1 MGRMENRPIPGKDC
15 MAKAWWYYIGTDEA
29 GYGPAMGPLVIT
41 ATLWQV
47 PAAATLDT
55 WYSRLAPAVVG
66 PSSRT
71 ARKGRAAAPGAAPS
85 CVIGDSKQVY
95 QSGKGLA
102 RLEHSALV
110 LLHLCGIEADTWREL
125 FRRLD
130 GPAFAEFTDLP
141 WFAEYDA
148 SLPLPPAED
157 AVRDA
162 VAASAAALRRA
173 AETSGVQLH
182 DVRCRVLCE
191 PRFNRL
197 VAEYES
203 KGRLLSLQTLALV
216 RELLESHADGNPGRV
231 YCDKHGG
238 RDRYFDVLYEALA
251 PEWIDVIQEGRDESR
266 YRLGRPF
273 EGWEIRFTARGD
285 RLLPVAASSLIAKYL
300 RELAMLAINR
310 FWTARIPGLA
320 PTAGYPEDARR
331 MLQAIDATRESL
343 GIPLDWVRRWK

>member
-1 MGRMENRPIPGKDC
+1 
-15 MAKAWWYYIGTDEA
+15 MAHALRYYIGTDEA
-29 GYGPAMGPLVIT
+29 GYGPVMGPLVIT
-41 ATLWQV
+41 ATLWQA
-47 PAAATLDT
+47 PAEAALET
-55 WYSRLAPAVVG
+55 WYSRLAPAVVD

-71 ARKGRAAAPGAAPS
+71 GRRGRAPDPDGSAPP

-110 LLHLCGIEADTWREL
+110 LLRQCGIEADAWREL

-130 GPAFAEFTDLP
+130 GRGFADCAELP
-141 WFAEYDA
+141 WFAEYQTT
-148 SLPLPPAED
+148 LPLPPAGEAD
-157 AVRDA
+157 RAA

-173 AETSGVQLH
+173 AATSGVRLR

-216 RELLESHADGNPGRV
+216 RELLESQADGNPGRV
-231 YCDKHGG
+231 HCDKHGG
-238 RDRYFDVLYEALA
+238 RDRYCDVLYEALA
-251 PEWIDVIQEGRDESR
+251 PDWIDVIQEGRNESR

-285 RLLPVAASSLIAKYL
+285 RLLPVAASSLIAKYV
-300 RELAMLAINR
+300 RELAMSAINR
-310 FWTARIPGLA
+310 FWAARIPGLA

-331 MLQAIDATRESL
+331 MLQAIDAARAAL
-343 GIPLDWVRRWK
+343 GIPLDWVRRRK

>member
-1 MGRMENRPIPGKDC
+1 MDQGGC
-15 MAKAWWYYIGTDEA
+15 FHIGTDEA
-29 GYGPAMGPLVIT
+29 GYGPTMGPLVIV
-41 ATLWQV
+41 ATLWQA
-47 PAAATLDT
+47 PAAATPDT
-55 WYSRLAPAVVG
+55 WYSRLAPAVL
-66 PSSRT
+66 
-71 ARKGRAAAPGAAPS
+71 APS
-85 CVIGDSKQVY
+85 ARIGRKQRDAIPDGEPPPCVIGDSKQVY
-95 QSGKGLA
+95 QSGKGSA

-110 LLHLCGIEADTWREL
+110 LLRLCGIEAGTWREL

-130 GPAFAEFTDLP
+130 APAFADFADLP

-148 SLPLPPAED
+148 PLPLPPAEG
-157 AVRDA
+157 AVGNA
-162 VAASAAALRRA
+162 VTASAAAFRRA
-173 AETSGVQLH
+173 AATSGVQLRGA
-182 DVRCRVLCE
+182 RCRVLCE

-197 VAEYES
+197 VAQYES

-231 YCDKHGG
+231 HCDKHGG
-238 RDRYFDVLYEALA
+238 RDRYCDVLYEALA
-251 PEWIDVIQEGRDESR
+251 PEWIDVIQEGREESR

-285 RLLPVAASSLIAKYL
+285 RLFPVAASSILAKYL

-331 MLQAIDATRESL
+331 MLQAIEAMRETL
-343 GIPLDWVRRWK
+343 GIPLDWVRRRK